1 MDIHAI
7 IEKQKNEI
15 NVLYDNYTSLLEEHE
30 SSGLDFEHAHTAAE
44 KFFNYLEN
52 QTAHNNSLEEIKSSD
67 WNQWLAETC
76 HDALELLVTHYNT
89 YRQCKADPNAS
100 PSKTAFAGMHRMV
113 KKYYSKRDTKK
124 LRKLL
129 SDNNIPTYGF
139 DNKAKVSSMKKTL
152 SGLMI
157 LAAILIFSSAY
168 FTSDK
173 VPIPLVI
180 GIVITCVV
188 FIFCLF
194 VGKPTGLQYFVIR
207 ALFSVSIPGL
217 LVCYPGFIELTF
229 NNLGFEVTAIGLLAI
244 FFIIYSVNPA
254 KLSELDT

>member
-15 NVLYDNYTSLLEEHE
+15 NRLYDNYISSLEEHE
-30 SSGLDFEHAHTAAE
+30 SSGLDFEHAHSAAE

-76 HDALELLVTHYNT
+76 HDALELLVAHYII
-89 YRQCKADPNAS
+89 YRQCKSAPNAS

-113 KKYYSKRDTKK
+113 KKYYSKSDTKK

-129 SDNNIPTYGF
+129 SDNNLPTYGF
-139 DNKAKVSSMKKTL
+139 DNKAKVSFMKKGL
-152 SGLMI
+152 SALMI
-157 LAAILIFSSAY
+157 LAAFLILLPSYLISG
-168 FTSDK
+168 T

-180 GIVITCVV
+180 GVVISCVV

-194 VGKPTGLQYFVIR
+194 VRKPTGLQYFIIR

-229 NNLGFEVTAIGLLAI
+229 NKFGVEVTAIGLLAI
-244 FFIIYSVNPA
+244 FVMIYSVNPA
-254 KLSELDT
+254 KLSELDS